1 MVCTINF
8 HFKQLSKRQIDENR
22 EELMNS
28 DLWAKSF
35 IIKEE
40 VSWKIIVIDPYVIN
54 NMEITNLLTNHIK

>member
-1 MVCTINF
+1 MVCRINF